1 MYENY
6 AKVIDLG
13 LQRVCHCIFLTLG
26 SSSSSSS
33 YTLSTF
39 LLLLF
44 PVYRHCYHSSSSI
57 PFFISLWPYESSLL
71 CSSCDWGCYAV
82 AVVALV
88 SCTGTELDRRMLHFE
103 LKDRSP
109 AFLIAFVAA
118 LYQDPLP
125 PGYEIFAHIVG
136 THCIHLVIL

>member
-103 LKDRSP
+103 LNICTYCWNTLYSLGDTLKPTVFFCFSSLVTLLDIELDR
-109 AFLIAFVAA
+109 
-118 LYQDPLP
+118 
-125 PGYEIFAHIVG
+125 
-136 THCIHLVIL
+136 